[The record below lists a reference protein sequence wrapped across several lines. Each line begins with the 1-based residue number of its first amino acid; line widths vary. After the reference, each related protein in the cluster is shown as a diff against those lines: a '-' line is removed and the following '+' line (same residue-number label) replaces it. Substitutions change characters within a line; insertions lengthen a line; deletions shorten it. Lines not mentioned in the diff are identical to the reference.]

1 MAAKSRTSSAP
12 SRPESFEPDELLAL
26 ARVDIDR
33 GELAEAL
40 WKLKLLL
47 AESSPPADCF
57 SMSGRLYAQLGL
69 WDRAKS
75 MFQKYLEQNPAA
87 VTEAFQLGMVH
98 FDAGKLA
105 EAKTIWES
113 LLKEN
118 PTHPPALFYLA
129 LAATQERDTPR
140 AKQLLDALLKTAAPD
155 NLYFGRGKE
164 LLQAIDTRQFPG
176 PVSGDGN
183 GKSNDPLRL
192 APKDAYKTEH

>member
-1 MAAKSRTSSAP
+1 MAGKSRTSSTS
-12 SRPESFEPDELLAL
+12 SRTENFEPDELLAL

-40 WKLKLLL
+40 WKLKLVH
-47 AESSPPADCF
+47 AESSAPAESF
-57 SMSGRLYAQLGL
+57 SMTGRLYAQLGL

-98 FDAGKLA
+98 FDAGKLD
-105 EAKTIWES
+105 EAKKIWES

-129 LAATQERDTPR
+129 LVLTQEGDTSR
-140 AKQLLDALLKTAAPD
+140 AKQLLDSLIKTVAPD

-164 LLQAIDTRQFPG
+164 LLQAIDTRQFHAAK
-176 PVSGDGN
+176 VGDGN
-183 GKSNDPLRL
+183 GKTRDPLRL

>member
-1 MAAKSRTSSAP
+1 MAAKSRTSSTT
-12 SRPESFEPDELLAL
+12 SRSDSFDADELLAL

-40 WKLKLLL
+40 WKLK
-47 AESSPPADCF
+47 AVHADSSPPAESF

-105 EAKTIWES
+105 EAKSIWES

-118 PTHPPALFYLA
+118 PTHPPVLFYLA
-129 LAATQERDTPR
+129 LAATQQGDTPR

-155 NLYFGRGKE
+155 NLYFGRSKE

-176 PVSGDGN
+176 PAAGDGN
-183 GKSNDPLRL
+183 GKSKDPLRL